1 MKYSAILSP
10 ETQAE
15 TSRASASA
23 TSLLLIPIWFGIVT
37 GLIEGVGLLIFQ
49 RINWAQ
55 WGRVIH
61 VSKQIL
67 WISPLVDLLFFLI
80 LALVV
85 WSASRLST
93 RIPSI
98 RVLCFLLSFLAVYD
112 WLTLTNRLYH
122 RACVLLALGVA
133 LTLTPWVATYRPR
146 VVRYWQ

>member
-23 TSLLLIPIWFGIVT
+23 TSLLLLATWFGILT
-37 GLIEGVGLLIFQ
+37 GLIEGAGLLIFQ

-67 WISPLVDLLFFLI
+67 WISPLVDLLFFFI

-98 RVLCFLLSFLAVYD
+98 RVQCSFLSLLALYD
-112 WLTLTNRLYH
+112 SLRLTNRIY
-122 RACVLLALGVA
+122 
-133 LTLTPWVATYRPR
+133 
-146 VVRYWQ
+146 

>member
-1 MKYSAILSP
+1 M
-10 ETQAE
+10 
-15 TSRASASA
+15 ASASA
-23 TSLLLIPIWFGIVT
+23 TSLLLSPIWFGIVT

-80 LALVV
+80 LALLV
-85 WSASRLST
+85 WSASRLSA

-98 RVLCFLLSFLAVYD
+98 RVRCFLLSFLSVYD
-112 WLTLTNRLYH
+112 WLTLTNCLYH
-122 RACVLLALGVA
+122 RSSVFLGVGVPA
-133 LTLTPWVATYRPR
+133 AFARWLGSPGAGAV
-146 VVRYWQ
+146 

>member
-15 TSRASASA
+15 SYRASASA

-37 GLIEGVGLLIFQ
+37 GLIEGAGLLIFQ

-80 LALVV
+80 LALLV
-85 WSASRLST
+85 WSASRLSA

-98 RVLCFLLSFLAVYD
+98 RVLCFLLSFLSVYD

-122 RACVLLALGVA
+122 RASLLLALGVPA
-133 LTLTPWVATYRPR
+133 PFTRCSRSTA
-146 VVRYWQ
+146 

>member
-67 WISPLVDLLFFLI
+67 WIYPLVDLLFFLI

-85 WSASRLST
+85 WSASRLPLL
-93 RIPSI
+93 IPSI
-98 RVLCFLLSFLAVYD
+98 PLLFFLLPL
-112 WLTLTNRLYH
+112 LT
-122 RACVLLALGVA
+122 
-133 LTLTPWVATYRPR
+133 
-146 VVRYWQ
+146 

>member
-37 GLIEGVGLLIFQ
+37 GLIEGAGLLIFQ

-85 WSASRLST
+85 WSASRLSA

-98 RVLCFLLSFLAVYD
+98 RVLCFLLSFFYVYYC
-112 WLTLTNRLYH
+112 LTLTNRLYN
-122 RACVLLALGVA
+122 RACVLLAFGVA
-133 LTLTPWVATYRPR
+133 VVFTCR
-146 VVRYWQ
+146 VSSYQSR

>member
-1 MKYSAILSP
+1 M
-10 ETQAE
+10 
-15 TSRASASA
+15 
-23 TSLLLIPIWFGIVT
+23 GT
-37 GLIEGVGLLIFQ
+37 GLSEGASLLIFQ
-49 RINWAQ
+49 SINWAQ

-112 WLTLTNRLYH
+112 WLTLINRLYH
-122 RACVLLALGVA
+122 RACLFLVLCVS
-133 LTLTPWVATYRPR
+133 
-146 VVRYWQ
+146 